1 MRRKAAADRAEK
13 TANLRP
19 SSTRAAGAGGSSSTM
34 LSKCAPRWTDHE
46 KRWKLQRASCFE
58 DDSRGYDTIRLAG
71 MTLEDFG

>member
-34 LSKCAPRWTDHE
+34 LSKWIQYP
-46 KRWKLQRASCFE
+46 
-58 DDSRGYDTIRLAG
+58 GDTR
-71 MTLEDFG
+71 ES